1 MMLDRLFVYTT
12 NLNTIQIQIVV
23 NSYLKSKHSKH
34 DNSIHL
40 QETYLIN
47 VLFLC
52 LKGE

>member
-1 MMLDRLFVYTT
+1 MRLDRLFVYTT

-23 NSYLKSKHSKH
+23 NSYLKNIHSKH